1 MSNPPLFASTAAYP
15 NEIDMALK
23 LVEVVKALRAHQTGL
38 FGKFEKLKIIED
50 GNETAFEIGHL
61 PIEAGNI
68 GALSFQF
75 CGLAKSIEWFAGS
88 KSARRF
94 MKSFIGASGKFAKSY
109 KDGRIVLPELLDGQT
124 IAPHHKAKHPDR
136 VQDSEYPL
144 INALACAIKRWG
156 VKHAT
161 ASLFTERLPCE
172 SCTEVL
178 ADFCKKNPGI
188 NIKLAYLYDIRYPES
203 YRQPHNF
210 HNQLKSHKLSIPL
223 DKITFD
229 SITGNINIQPTHD
242 APPLAFSSKG
252 SFDHLTAGNLCTSS
266 LMGTSGGTL
275 NSGRRFPSK
284 VSTRLS

>member
-1 MSNPPLFASTAAYP
+1 MSNPPLFASTTAYP
-15 NEIDMALK
+15 NEIDVALK
-23 LVEVVKALRAHQTGL
+23 LVEVVENFRAHQTGL
-38 FGKFEKLKIIED
+38 VGKFEKIKIIED
-50 GNETAFEIGHL
+50 GKEAAFEIRHL
-61 PIEAGNI
+61 PIETGNI

-75 CGLAKSIEWFAGS
+75 CGLARPIEWFAGS

-94 MKSFIGASGKFAKSY
+94 MKSFIGASGRFAKSH
-109 KDGRIVLPELLDGQT
+109 KDGCIVLPELLDGQIIT
-124 IAPHHKAKHPDR
+124 PYHKAKHPDR

-178 ADFCKKNPGI
+178 ADFCEKNPGI
-188 NIKLAYLYDIRYPES
+188 KVKLAYLYDIRYPEF

-210 HNQLKSHKLSIPL
+210 HNQLKLRNLSIPL

-229 SITGNINIQPTHD
+229 SITGIISIQPTHD
-242 APPLAFSSKG
+242 AAPLAFSSKG
-252 SFDHLTAGNLCTSS
+252 SFDHLTAGNLCTNS
-266 LMGTSGGTL
+266 LMGTSSGTL
-275 NSGRRFPSK
+275 NPGKRFPSQA
-284 VSTRLS
+284 SAGRS